1 MSYVDGFVLP
11 LPKKNVAKYK
21 KIASVG
27 AKVWMDHGA
36 LQYFECV
43 GDDLKVPMGLP
54 YPKLMKLK
62 PTETAVFAFIVYKSR
77 AHRDAVNKKVMS
89 DPRLKC
95 DPNDMPFDCN
105 KMAWGGFKAIVKGKA
120 KKK

>member
-21 KIASVG
+21 KIASVA
-27 AKVWMDHGA
+27 AKIWIKHGA
-36 LQYFECV
+36 LHYMECV

-54 YPKLMKLK
+54 YPTLLKLK

-77 AHRDAVNKKVMS
+77 AHRDKVNKKVMS
-89 DPRLKC
+89 DPGLIC
-95 DPNDMPFDCN
+95 DPNNMPFDCS
-105 KMAWGGFKAIVKGKA
+105 KMAWGGFTGLVEGKA